1 MLPCSPLFRASSHS
15 FRVVG
20 VGFLKKQAVMKV
32 AQTLFTLF
40 VSASSTA
47 ARERRT
53 ADSVNARL
61 RGRFSA
67 EGVVLKS
74 DSAGAGAG
82 GEEGRFEA
90 GTPEFLKDCAGD
102 SCSVDSDDC
111 CSGYVC
117 DKVGSAKKWKCV
129 AES

>member
-1 MLPCSPLFRASSHS
+1 
-15 FRVVG
+15 
-20 VGFLKKQAVMKV
+20 MKV

-40 VSASSTA
+40 VAASSTA

-90 GTPEFLKDCAGD
+90 GTPEFLKDWVVVVVVGWL
-102 SCSVDSDDC
+102 VVVVVVVVVGVVVFVVVWC
-111 CSGYVC
+111 CLLFVVC
-117 DKVGSAKKWKCV
+117 C
-129 AES
+129 